1 MQQDLLKLIN
11 TIIQQYNLTSERWDN
26 SEYFIKI
33 NQNKKLVKDINSEP
47 EIMDSIWNYR
57 KLLKEQLI
65 YINNNMQKL
74 NLSSEVTSRLK
85 LRNSIEYK
93 MNNYMSAKHQF
104 GEIPLNKCFND
115 IFGMRIIL
123 KENANYETI
132 KNFMK
137 QYYSNQK
144 IKFYDASKQDYVA
157 THLYFYKE
165 NYDFRWELQI
175 WDKQHEISNKISHE
189 AYKQEYTKWEKEK

>member
-137 QYYSNQK
+137 
-144 IKFYDASKQDYVA
+144 
-157 THLYFYKE
+157 
-165 NYDFRWELQI
+165 
-175 WDKQHEISNKISHE
+175 
-189 AYKQEYTKWEKEK
+189 